1 RREPRVA
8 DVTRVGRNGNHRRQ
22 IDAMKHDAGVG
33 RRGTEHEI
41 DARAGMK
48 ADTGRLD
55 GRLESA
61 LLEHG
66 NQPDQI
72 ACRVKGLAMILT
84 WIRALG
90 HAVAGAAAPPRSL
103 RISPPA
109 CAETPGFPP
118 HRRPAP

>member
-1 RREPRVA
+1 
-8 DVTRVGRNGNHRRQ
+8 
-22 IDAMKHDAGVG
+22 
-33 RRGTEHEI
+33 
-41 DARAGMK
+41 MK

-118 HRRPAP
+118 HRRPAPHSPMAYVHGARRPADRDRRS